1 MLYEHIIL
9 ELQGVRLRV
18 VGVCDSKSL
27 LVASDVCTTELD
39 DAILLEV
46 CRIKSNGSS
55 LVTLSSSGNS
65 SAPFLFFFPY
75 YILYVAIT
83 FGRM

>member
-27 LVASDVCTTELD
+27 LVASDVCTMELD

-46 CRIKSNGSS
+46 CRTKSNGSS

-65 SAPFLFFFPY
+65 GAPFLLFFPC